1 MATNSSDIFRI
12 LTVSPNLIQVE
23 VLDAE
28 KFKQDT
34 SDFTIGSY
42 LKISDDSNTAIIALV
57 QSFKIKETNL
67 IGETSNVT
75 TPTFILD
82 SQPIGFLDDQGK
94 FRRGGQQIAI
104 PPNNVEIADE
114 ELLKSIYS
122 SIEKDKQFCFPLLQ
136 RLTFEKRKS
145 KQNALAPPLGT
156 SPRLGVPVIRH
167 GFGGP
172 PPRAIHGAGRL
183 NRHPCRF
190 TPQIP
195 VEFRPAWFDGAPY
208 PGGRGRQTA

>member
-1 MATNSSDIFRI
+1 MATTNSDIFRI

-23 VLDAE
+23 VLDAD

-42 LKISDDSNTAIIALV
+42 LKISDDSNTSIIALV

-67 IGETSNVT
+67 IGETTTPS

-82 SQPIGFLDDQGK
+82 SQPIGFLDDQNK

-114 ELLKSIYS
+114 SILKIIYTSIDS
-122 SIEKDKQFCFPLLQ
+122 EKEFCFSTLAQNTKIDISVDGDKFLVNILL
-136 RLTFEKRKS
+136 
-145 KQNALAPPLGT
+145 
-156 SPRLGVPVIRH
+156 
-167 GFGGP
+167 
-172 PPRAIHGAGRL
+172 
-183 NRHPCRF
+183 
-190 TPQIP
+190 
-195 VEFRPAWFDGAPY
+195 
-208 PGGRGRQTA
+208 